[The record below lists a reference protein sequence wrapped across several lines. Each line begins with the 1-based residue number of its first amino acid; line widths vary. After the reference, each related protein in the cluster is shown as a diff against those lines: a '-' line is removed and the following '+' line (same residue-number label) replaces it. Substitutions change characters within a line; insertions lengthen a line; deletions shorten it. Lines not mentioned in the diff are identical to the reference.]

1 MKEELRNKVIKGQ
14 TKEVLNQL
22 LNLLP
27 EKAVEI
33 NTLIATFTEYSR
45 DKMLN
50 LKSYSELE
58 IIRNN
63 IVVSTLNLINEM
75 NDPKQYLKDLH
86 KQERIEELLE
96 ILGTDSE
103 LENDVLL
110 LTSRYNRNE
119 KDLNSGLIDKRDY
132 DLNLNRIKNTAL
144 DYIKQYNG
152 SIPQVSIKTV
162 ESTMMIQLKALTQ
175 DSKLQ
180 RLQPELYNKAVEL
193 YRQYKEYDEKKNAP
207 NSIHDSSGRI
217 KDILDSAYKSLKESI
232 ENASK
237 DGKESMEELVN
248 RKLSTGIP
256 DWDTIKEVYDVA
268 VGRGYSN
275 QFIDR
280 NLVTRVNDDM
290 AKVEAADL
298 LINWAKNYL
307 R

>member
-1 MKEELRNKVIKGQ
+1 MKEELRNKIIKGQ
-14 TKEVLNQL
+14 TKEVLTQL

-27 EKAVEI
+27 EKSVEI
-33 NTLIATFTEYSR
+33 NTLITTFTEYSR
-45 DKMLN
+45 SQMLN

-58 IIRNN
+58 IIRSN
-63 IVVSTLNLINEM
+63 IVASTLNLINDM
-75 NDPKQYLKDLH
+75 NDPKQYLRDLH
-86 KQERIEELLE
+86 KQNKIEELFAILE
-96 ILGTDSE
+96 TDPE
-103 LENDVLL
+103 LENDMISLQ
-110 LTSRYNRNE
+110 SRYNRNE
-119 KDLNSGLIDKRDY
+119 NDLNRGVIDKRDY

-152 SIPQVSIKTV
+152 FIPQVSIKQP
-162 ESTMMIQLKALTQ
+162 ESTMMTILRSLTQ

-180 RLQPELYNKAVEL
+180 RLQPALYQKALEL
-193 YRQYKEYDEKKNAP
+193 YRQYQEYDEKKNAP
-207 NSIHDSSGRI
+207 NSIYDSSGRI
-217 KDILDSAYKSLKESI
+217 KDMLDSAYKSLKESI

-256 DWDTIKEVYDVA
+256 SWDTIKEVYDIA

-275 QFIDR
+275 VFIDR
-280 NLVTRVNDDM
+280 NLNSRVNDDM

>member
-33 NTLIATFTEYSR
+33 STLITTFTEYSR
-45 DKMLN
+45 SQMLGT
-50 LKSYSELE
+50 KSYTELE

-86 KQERIEELLE
+86 KQERIEELLTV
-96 ILGTDSE
+96 LRTDSK

-110 LTSRYNRNE
+110 LTGRYNRNE
-119 KDLNSGLIDKRDY
+119 KDLNRGVIDKRDY
-132 DLNLNRIKNTAL
+132 DLNFNRIKSAAL
-144 DYIKQYNG
+144 SYINDFNE

-162 ESTMMIQLKALTQ
+162 ESTMMIQLKNLTQ

-180 RLQPELYNKAVEL
+180 RLQPALYDKAVEL

-217 KDILDSAYKSLKESI
+217 KDILDSVYKALKESI

-256 DWDTIKEVYDVA
+256 SWDTIKEVYDIA
-268 VGRGYSN
+268 VGRGYIS

-280 NLVTRVNDDM
+280 NLSTRVNDDM